1 MVTPIAETVEQVIV
15 EELPRWI
22 AQYPMLRACMQAAL
36 AGKALPP
43 PLRMTYAEFLAWSD
57 EDTLAEWE
65 ALPDTDEGEVLMT
78 SPASTRHQLIGDF
91 LLKILG
97 TYVEVHNLGVVLS
110 APFQMKLEHGREPD
124 LLFVA
129 QDHLGRLKETYLD
142 GPADLVV
149 EIISPESATRDR
161 GKKFYEYEEGGVS
174 EYWLLDPLRERAE
187 FYRLEVASA
196 TEAGPLARPR
206 RYCLAYGGAEGVYH
220 SSVVPGF
227 WLQVAWLWQDPLP
240 PLLDVLR
247 ELDLI

>member
-1 MVTPIAETVEQVIV
+1 MEQVIV
-15 EELPRWI
+15 EKLPRWI

-65 ALPDTDEGEVLMT
+65 ALPDSDEGEVLMT
-78 SPASTRHQLIGDF
+78 SPASTRHQLMGNF
-91 LLKILG
+91 LLKVLG

-129 QDHLGRLKETYLD
+129 QDHLSRLQNTYLD

-149 EIISPESATRDR
+149 ELISPESAARDR
-161 GKKFYEYEEGGVS
+161 GKKFYEYERGGVL
-174 EYWLLDPLRERAE
+174 EYWLLDPLREWAE
-187 FYRLEVASA
+187 FYHLGGTSGAE
-196 TEAGPLARPR
+196 TE
-206 RYCLAYGGAEGVYH
+206 RYRLAYGGSEGLYR

-227 WLQVAWLWQDPLP
+227 WLQVAWLWQNPLP
-240 PLLDVLR
+240 QTLNVLR